1 MQEYFKLLRE
11 MKVMDLNP
19 IPKVVR
25 FYDDAKRMLN
35 ISYKP
40 GMNEFKRTL
49 KIVLLGTIILGIMGY
64 LISIVIGLI
73 V

>member
-1 MQEYFKLLRE
+1 MN
-11 MKVMDLNP
+11 LNP
-19 IPKVVR
+19 IPKLKQ
-25 FYDDAKRMLN
+25 FSADANRMLS

-49 KIVLLGTIILGIMGY
+49 KIVLLGTIVLGIMGY
-64 LISIVIGLI
+64 IISIVVGII